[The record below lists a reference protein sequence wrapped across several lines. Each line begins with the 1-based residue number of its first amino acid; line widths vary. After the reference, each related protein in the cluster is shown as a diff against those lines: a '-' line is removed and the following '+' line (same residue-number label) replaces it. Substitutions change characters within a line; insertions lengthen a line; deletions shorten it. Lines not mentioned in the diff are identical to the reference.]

1 MILSTSSADGTR
13 SIGARVAKGAVAGDV
28 YCLDGDLGTGK
39 TEFVRGFVGELD
51 KTNRVRSPSFSIVNT
66 YSTPRFAVYHFD
78 FYRLCDVSELDNIG
92 FHEYIT
98 GNGVCLIEW
107 ATLFPSVLPLN
118 SRRIVLRDL
127 GSCSR
132 ELDLD
137 FEI

>member
-13 SIGARVAKGAVAGDV
+13 SIGARVARGAVAGDV

-39 TEFVRGFVGELD
+39 TEFVRGFVYELD
-51 KTNRVRSPSFSIVNT
+51 KKNGVRSPSFSIVNT
-66 YSTPRFAVYHFD
+66 YPTPRFTVYHFD

-118 SRRIVLRDL
+118 SRRIVLRDI
-127 GSCSR
+127 GGCSR
-132 ELDLD
+132 ELDLN